1 MAVPDDR
8 ALLEEQVAYYRARAA
23 EYDATSTPEGD
34 PWAACAER
42 TREALRA
49 FGARGRVIEIAAGTG
64 QWTSILAET
73 ADELVVTDTSPEM
86 LALNAER
93 VGDPSLTYRVAD
105 AFALPATRDF
115 DVVFFG
121 FFLSHV
127 PRSRFAAFWRV
138 VDGLLRP
145 DGRAFFVDEGDHGAW
160 EEDWVDRAAGIVRR
174 PLTDG
179 TVHRAVKVLWRP
191 LELEAALTDLGW
203 QASVNAPGPFYWGTA
218 ARRAGDGMASS
229 GSEGAPE
236 STRLADGRPAQ

>member
-1 MAVPDDR
+1 MGVPDDR
-8 ALLEEQVAYYRARAA
+8 ALLDEQVAYYRARAA

-34 PWAACAER
+34 PHAASAER
-42 TREALRA
+42 TRDALRA

-86 LALNAER
+86 LALNADR

-105 AFALPATRDF
+105 ALELPATSDF

-127 PRSRFAAFWRV
+127 PRSRLAAFWGV

-145 DGRAFFVDEGDHGAW
+145 GGHAFFVDEGDHGAW
-160 EEDWVDRAAGIVRR
+160 EEEWVDREAGIVLR
-174 PLTDG
+174 PLRDG
-179 TVHRAVKVLWRP
+179 TVHRAVKVLWQP
-191 LELEAALTDLGW
+191 AALARALADLGW
-203 QASVNAPGPFYWGTA
+203 TATVTDDRPFYWGTA
-218 ARRAGDGMASS
+218 TRR
-229 GSEGAPE
+229 
-236 STRLADGRPAQ
+236 

>member
-8 ALLEEQVAYYRARAA
+8 ALLDEQVAYYRARAA

-34 PWAACAER
+34 PYAASAER

-64 QWTSILAET
+64 QWTRILAET
-73 ADELVVTDTSPEM
+73 ADDLVVTDTSPEM
-86 LALNAER
+86 LALNAEK
-93 VGDPSLTYRVAD
+93 VGDPSITYRVAD
-105 AFALPATRDF
+105 ALALPATRDF

-127 PRSRFAAFWRV
+127 PRGRFAAFWGV

-145 DGRAFFVDEGDHGAW
+145 GGHAFFVDEGDHGAW
-160 EEDWVDRAAGIVRR
+160 EEDWVDRAVGIVRR
-174 PLTDG
+174 ALGDG

-191 LELEAALTDLGW
+191 AVLERALVGLGW
-203 QASVNAPGPFYWGTA
+203 TATVTDESPFYWGTA
-218 ARRAGDGMASS
+218 S
-229 GSEGAPE
+229 
-236 STRLADGRPAQ
+236 RP